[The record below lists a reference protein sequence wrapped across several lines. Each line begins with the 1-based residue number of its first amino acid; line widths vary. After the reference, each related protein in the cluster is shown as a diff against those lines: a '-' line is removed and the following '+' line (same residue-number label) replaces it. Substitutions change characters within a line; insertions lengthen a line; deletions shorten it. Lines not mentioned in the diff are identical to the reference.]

1 MKTSISQLQRTAQS
15 LRSLHGLSSGCLQ
28 ARPSSFIARGFMSSS
43 SSNEENQD
51 TRPVFFKVSAGGK
64 DLGTIKFKLYDNV
77 VPKTSKNFRELSK
90 GFPNKENKETGID
103 CYKGGKFHRIIP
115 SFMIQGGDITRHN
128 GSGGRSIY
136 GNRFDDENF
145 IKKHSKPGLLS
156 MANAGA
162 NTNGSQFFIT
172 TEVTSW
178 LDGNHVVFGEVTDGF
193 DVVKKIEALG
203 TQIGKPKAEVI
214 IEDCGVLEE

>member
-1 MKTSISQLQRTAQS
+1 MMMSMINPARNATRVFGSAGSSYTSTICRFNNV
-15 LRSLHGLSSGCLQ
+15 RN
-28 ARPSSFIARGFMSSS
+28 FSSS
-43 SSNEENQD
+43 RSVLSED
-51 TRPVFFKVSAGGK
+51 DRRPVFFKVSAGGK
-64 DLGTIKFKLYDNV
+64 DLGTIKFKLYDEE
-77 VPKTSKNFRELSK
+77 VPKTCKNFRELSK
-90 GFPNKENKETGID
+90 GFETEENKVNGVD

-136 GNRFDDENF
+136 GQRFDDENF
-145 IKKHSKPGLLS
+145 IHKHSKPGLLS

-178 LDGNHVVFGEVTDGF
+178 LDGKHVVFGEVTDGF
-193 DVVKKIEALG
+193 EVVKKIEALG
-203 TQIGKPKAEVI
+203 SMSGKPKTEVVV
-214 IEDCGVLEE
+214 EDCGVY